1 MGTFV
6 DIRSQLV
13 RGIAAAK
20 AGDKAEARRYLERVV
35 LDSAATHDQKAQAY
49 LWLTGLT
56 DDPAEKREYLE
67 HALALDPTN
76 AGARRGLA
84 ILDGRLKTEDIIDP
98 DRQPAPKQPET
109 PQPVTARRF
118 VCPQCGGVMQFE
130 PGGKMIHC
138 AHCGHCGHRQT
149 IFTALKD
156 GLAVEEHDFAV
167 ALATAEGHALPAG
180 MHTLHCQGCQAK
192 LLLTGEL
199 TAQCPYCGSSHIA
212 EIEAQEMV
220 QPEGIIPFAVTADE
234 ATKTFRRWLDKN
246 IHSDQIR
253 TTRVRGLYLPAWT
266 FDISGEVRW
275 RGTEPSDNR
284 SSGSGFGL
292 KVSGSGIGIGATGG
306 YGGSQKRIHEG
317 SHYVLEDDI
326 LIPATHTLPQN
337 LIEVF
342 HKFLL
347 KEAVPYDSAFL
358 ADWPAEIYT
367 ISPSDASLSAR
378 QIALK
383 KGEKAARMQ
392 ATIRVPNIQNV
403 QTFPSNMAALSYKLL
418 LLPLWIANYRLE
430 GTVYTVAVNGQ
441 TNKVSGQKPAGF
453 FKKLF
458 GDILG

>member
-20 AGDKAEARRYLERVV
+20 AGDKAEAQRYLERVV

-84 ILDGRLKTEDIIDP
+84 ILDGRLKAEEIIDP
-98 DRQPAPKQPET
+98 DRKPVQAQPET
-109 PQPVTARRF
+109 PQPVAARRF

-130 PGGKMIHC
+130 PGGKMIRC
-138 AHCGHCGHRQT
+138 AHCGHRQT
-149 IFTALKD
+149 IFAALKN

-167 ALATAEGHALPAG
+167 ALATTKGHVLPAG
-180 MHTLHCQGCQAK
+180 MHTFQCQGCQAK
-192 LLLTGEL
+192 LLLSGEIS
-199 TAQCPYCGSSHIA
+199 TQCPYCGSPHVA
-212 EIEAQEMV
+212 EIETPETV
-220 QPEGIIPFAVTADE
+220 QPEGIIPFAITAEE
-234 ATKTFRRWLDKN
+234 AEKTFRRWLEKN

-266 FDISGEVRW
+266 FDISGEMRW

-292 KVSGSGIGIGATGG
+292 KVSGIGATGG

-317 SHYVLEDDI
+317 SHYILEDDI
-326 LIPATHTLPQN
+326 LIPATHTLPQDLN
-337 LIEVF
+337 EVF
-342 HKFLL
+342 EKFLL
-347 KEAVPYDSAFL
+347 KEAVPYDIAFL
-358 ADWPAEIYT
+358 ADWPAELYT
-367 ISPSDASLSAR
+367 IAPSDASLSAR

-392 ATIRVPNIQNV
+392 ATVRVPNIQNL
-403 QTFPSNMAALSYKLL
+403 QTFPTNMTALSYKLL
-418 LLPLWIANYRLE
+418 LLPIWIANYRYE
-430 GTVYTVAVNGQ
+430 KTTYTVAINGQ
-441 TNKVSGQKPAGF
+441 TNRISGQKPAGLL
-453 FKKLF
+453 KKLF
-458 GDILG
+458 GNIFD